1 MRRFELFLL
10 MVIFV
15 FSALF
20 LLHIHAENK
29 FMKVALIGNPLLIQ
43 RSHDITDIKSPET
56 RQLAAQ
62 LQTTF
67 VDMAATGFAAPQIF
81 KPVRMMIIG
90 VSAERAKQFGYPTE
104 IPLTILINP
113 SIEPLS
119 KEMVNTWEGCYS
131 IPHMMGLVPRYNH
144 IRYTGTTPEGELI
157 SREATGF
164 HAFIVQHE
172 YDHLEGKLY
181 ISRMKDL
188 SQFGFVSEFKDRLPP
203 AVLAEFVN

>member
-1 MRRFELFLL
+1 MRKFELVILL
-10 MVIFV
+10 VIFF
-15 FSALF
+15 FSTLF

-29 FMKVALIGNPLLIQ
+29 YMKIALIGNRILSQ
-43 RSHDITDIKSPET
+43 RSHEMTNIQSPET

-67 VDMAATGFAAPQIF
+67 IDMGATGFAAPQIF

-90 VSAERAKQFGYPTE
+90 VSAERAKKFGYPAE

-113 SIEPLS
+113 KVEPLS
-119 KEMVNTWEGCYS
+119 SEVVMTWEGCYS
-131 IPHMMGLVPRYNH
+131 IPRMIGLVPRYNH
-144 IRYTGTTPEGELI
+144 IRYSGTTPDGEVI
-157 SREATGF
+157 TREVTGF

-181 ISRMKDL
+181 IMRMKDL